1 MIDQHM
7 MQRMEAFRK
16 VIAERDAQMAKLS
29 AAHVERLAEIDS
41 LTSGL
46 DNKVSE
52 LDGSVKELL
61 RSIAEHEEGVAS
73 CNEGFAV
80 AKVKLLA
87 QFDEAVAELVNLRDA
102 ELDRLSVAV
111 AVDRN
116 SVVDLDARLTAT
128 RKVLKAETVRRATT
142 VAEHEEQLRKLR
154 GGKYGEAKKLLTEL
168 EARVAKRESAAL
180 TPEGSEPATTV
191 QTGSPIVCQNCQKIA
206 KPWVLSASG
215 LALCLDCATGKTVE
229 TRG

>member
-1 MIDQHM
+1 MIDRHM
-7 MQRMEAFRK
+7 LQRMEAFRK

-111 AVDRN
+111 ATDRN
-116 SVVDLDARLTAT
+116 AVVDLDTRLTAT

-142 VAEHEEQLRKLR
+142 VSEHEEQLRKLR
-154 GGKYGEAKKLLTEL
+154 GGKYGEAKKLLAEL
-168 EARVAKRESAAL
+168 EARVAKREAEAAAKA
-180 TPEGSEPATTV
+180 EEPMAEV
-191 QTGSPIVCQNCQKIA
+191 KADSVIVCQNCQKIA
-206 KPWVLSASG
+206 KLWVLSASG